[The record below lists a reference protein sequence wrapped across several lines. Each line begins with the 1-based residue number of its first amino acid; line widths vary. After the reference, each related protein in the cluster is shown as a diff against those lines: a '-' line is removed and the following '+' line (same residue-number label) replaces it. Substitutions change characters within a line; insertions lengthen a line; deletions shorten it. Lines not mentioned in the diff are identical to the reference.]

1 MTALTDISPGVAGL
15 QTRLVIETITQV
27 VSGAEIVEIVGSLDE
42 TIPGFEAESWSVP
55 GSDHALV
62 HIRKRVV
69 SLLGAQ
75 SAVGSFSCVVSGVA
89 WGVLVEPIAL
99 QDGDVIGALVVAR
112 QGRAWSSRERALT
125 KAFGGLLS
133 HTVTLASRESAL
145 LDQRRLDELVGQ
157 VAERLMSA
165 SSRSRDEVLTWTTRV
180 LAEFL
185 GADVAFLRR
194 NDHQR
199 GMSIL
204 EAEWPPR
211 DIPDPD
217 PLGEVPFDADPVFA
231 ATKNLRK
238 PYLPG
243 ATYQPDEYKDRVNKG
258 SGCRAGRGR
267 LRAPPAGRHHLGR
280 PGLLALGTAPVDPRG
295 DQRPAGHRL
304 HARPAP
310 GPHRRRGAD
319 RVHRPPRRPDR
330 AAQPSRPAP
339 GAGGAPRRPPRD
351 GDPLLRPRPLQGHER
366 LLGSRQRRPGAD
378 HHRRPDPHQHPARTT
393 SRPGS
398 GATSS

>member
-1 MTALTDISPGVAGL
+1 MTAPTDISPGVAGL

-42 TIPGFEAESWSVP
+42 TIPGFEAESWSIP
-55 GSDHALV
+55 GSAHALT

-75 SAVGSFSCVVSGVA
+75 NAVGSFSCVVSGVA

-99 QDGDVIGALVVAR
+99 QDGAVIGALVVAR
-112 QGRAWSSRERALT
+112 QGRAWSSRERALV

-165 SSRSRDEVLTWTTRV
+165 SSRTRHDVLTWTTRV

-199 GMSIL
+199 G
-204 EAEWPPR
+204 
-211 DIPDPD
+211 
-217 PLGEVPFDADPVFA
+217 
-231 ATKNLRK
+231 
-238 PYLPG
+238 
-243 ATYQPDEYKDRVNKG
+243 
-258 SGCRAGRGR
+258 
-267 LRAPPAGRHHLGR
+267 
-280 PGLLALGTAPVDPRG
+280 
-295 DQRPAGHRL
+295 
-304 HARPAP
+304 
-310 GPHRRRGAD
+310 
-319 RVHRPPRRPDR
+319 
-330 AAQPSRPAP
+330 
-339 GAGGAPRRPPRD
+339 
-351 GDPLLRPRPLQGHER
+351 
-366 LLGSRQRRPGAD
+366 
-378 HHRRPDPHQHPARTT
+378 
-393 SRPGS
+393 
-398 GATSS
+398 

>member
-42 TIPGFEAESWSVP
+42 TIPGFEAESWSIP
-55 GSDHALV
+55 GSDHALP

-69 SLLGAQ
+69 SLLGTQ
-75 SAVGSFSCVVSGVA
+75 NAVGSFSCVVSGVA

-165 SSRSRDEVLTWTTRV
+165 SSRTRHEVLTWTT
-180 LAEFL
+180 A
-185 GADVAFLRR
+185 G
-194 NDHQR
+194 
-199 GMSIL
+199 
-204 EAEWPPR
+204 
-211 DIPDPD
+211 
-217 PLGEVPFDADPVFA
+217 
-231 ATKNLRK
+231 
-238 PYLPG
+238 
-243 ATYQPDEYKDRVNKG
+243 
-258 SGCRAGRGR
+258 AGRVPRRRRGLPAAQR
-267 LRAPPAGRHHLGR
+267 PPAGSERPGGRVAAPRRHPRSRTRSARCPSTPTRSSRRPRTCASRTCPERTVPARRVPRPRREGLGR
-280 PGLLALGTAPVDPRG
+280 ASGSAGACVPLLLADTTWGVLGFLHFGLHAWTPGG

-330 AAQPSRPAP
+330 AAQPARPPARARSSAWP
-339 GAGGAPRRPPRD
+339 PTARRPSSSSTSTA
-351 GDPLLRPRPLQGHER
+351 
-366 LLGSRQRRPGAD
+366 SR
-378 HHRRPDPHQHPARTT
+378 
-393 SRPGS
+393 S
-398 GATSS
+398 

>member
-42 TIPGFEAESWSVP
+42 KIPGFEAESWSIP
-55 GSDHALV
+55 GSDHALT

-75 SAVGSFSCVVSGVA
+75 TAVGSFSCVVAGVA

-112 QGRAWSSRERALT
+112 QGRAWSSRERALA

-199 GMSIL
+199 GVTIL

-211 DIPDPD
+211 DKPN
-217 PLGEVPFDADPVFA
+217 PV
-231 ATKNLRK
+231 R
-238 PYLPG
+238 P
-243 ATYQPDEYKDRVNKG
+243 
-258 SGCRAGRGR
+258 S
-267 LRAPPAGRHHLGR
+267 PPCWYS
-280 PGLLALGTAPVDPRG
+280 
-295 DQRPAGHRL
+295 
-304 HARPAP
+304 
-310 GPHRRRGAD
+310 
-319 RVHRPPRRPDR
+319 
-330 AAQPSRPAP
+330 SRPA
-339 GAGGAPRRPPRD
+339 
-351 GDPLLRPRPLQGHER
+351 
-366 LLGSRQRRPGAD
+366 
-378 HHRRPDPHQHPARTT
+378 
-393 SRPGS
+393 
-398 GATSS
+398 